1 MYYSHERDSVGHSH
15 HVWDKPAG
23 DTGQE
28 PDSSERVRVVVG
40 RPAVYPYPSVRVGV
54 TRRCL
59 QCILNAWHRKVKYT
73 ALDTTT
79 RKPIGAGEGNSPA
92 PDLRHFLDQ
101 VSTNDR

>member
-1 MYYSHERDSVGHSH
+1 MYYSHERDSVGHSD
-15 HVWDKPAG
+15 HVWDKPVG

-28 PDSSERVRVVVG
+28 PDCSERVRVVVG

-59 QCILNAWHRKVKYT
+59 QCILNA
-73 ALDTTT
+73 T

-92 PDLRHFLDQ
+92 ARPQALPRPS
-101 VSTNDR
+101 VYKRPATRGT